1 MLERIFWYA
10 LTASLQ
16 EYKARMHNGK
26 AGTVSVN
33 GLNSVFSAG
42 LILFGLWAA
51 IITPLAWGQQELN
64 RRTKS
69 KVVPAYPELAKR
81 MSITGSVKILV
92 TVSPN
97 GSIKEA
103 KLMGG
108 HPLLANAALD
118 AIKQWRFEPAP
129 GETTGTVEF
138 RFDPT
143 R

>member
-1 MLERIFWYA
+1 
-10 LTASLQ
+10 
-16 EYKARMHNGK
+16 MHNSKGR
-26 AGTVSVN
+26 TVSVR
-33 GLNSVFSAG
+33 GLNSAFSAV

-51 IITPLAWGQQELN
+51 IIPPRAWGQQELN

-92 TVSPN
+92 TVSPS
-97 GSIKEA
+97 GSIKDA

>member
-1 MLERIFWYA
+1 
-10 LTASLQ
+10 
-16 EYKARMHNGK
+16 
-26 AGTVSVN
+26 
-33 GLNSVFSAG
+33 
-42 LILFGLWAA
+42 
-51 IITPLAWGQQELN
+51 
-64 RRTKS
+64 
-69 KVVPAYPELAKR
+69 
-81 MSITGSVKILV
+81 VKILV

-138 RFDPT
+138 RFDPS

>member
-1 MLERIFWYA
+1 MGCDHYSPGVG
-10 LTASLQ
+10 TAGTQSQNKEQGGTGLSGT
-16 EYKARMHNGK
+16 GK
-26 AGTVSVN
+26 AD
-33 GLNSVFSAG
+33 
-42 LILFGLWAA
+42 
-51 IITPLAWGQQELN
+51 EH
-64 RRTKS
+64 
-69 KVVPAYPELAKR
+69 Y
-81 MSITGSVKILV
+81 
-92 TVSPN
+92 